1 MLNRRTRTLLQMS
14 NRLLKPEI
22 PTRVCKSQ
30 KGNQAKQAF
39 YYDKTATD
47 LKPLSDGD
55 VVRMKPQ
62 DRDKKFIKA
71 QAEKQVDIRSYRVKT
86 EDGRVFRRNRKDLHK
101 TREDYNTY
109 DNTL

>member
-1 MLNRRTRTLLQMS
+1 MS

-30 KGNQAKQAF
+30 KANQAKQAF

-55 VVRMKPQ
+55 VVRVKPK

-71 QAEKQVDIRSYRVKT
+71 
-86 EDGRVFRRNRKDLHK
+86 
-101 TREDYNTY
+101 
-109 DNTL
+109 